1 MSNVSDSANSIPTAS
16 ELAKNTASVAKQH
29 YKFAVSNVRH
39 FVHNRS
45 KSFWIV
51 LGLVVVLISGF
62 LLYRW
67 YVNRRWRLRY
77 VDCAGCY
84 LRFRNRIASV
94 NEKEPIPA
102 MRLTRSRGGFT
113 YSMWMYV
120 SKWYGDSSGK
130 WKNVYYRGKEV
141 DPSTCTLQW
150 DSLPRQNP
158 GIWLSDDQNNL
169 RVVVGTKVI
178 MPEET
183 KECLKQTNNNLIFT
197 PTNTKKYVI
206 QDGEN
211 LDMIAK
217 MYKTTTDRLRALN
230 ELGPNEAIQTGESL
244 IVPNNSTTDAAT
256 SKCSPASIIKPLT
269 SMDLLEYADI
279 QNFPIGHWFH
289 LVAVVTKQRIEL
301 YMNGKLVKTSVFV
314 GIYEDDCTNRGFF
327 SVGHPMTGRIANFR
341 FMPHPLPFQMIQ
353 YLYKTEGR
361 QSFKT
366 HKDPMRENENF

>member
-1 MSNVSDSANSIPTAS
+1 MSNASDSADSIPTAS
-16 ELAKNTASVAKQH
+16 DLAKSTASVAKQH

-39 FVHNRS
+39 FVEDRS

-51 LGLVVVLISGF
+51 LGLVVALISGF

-113 YSMWMYV
+113 YSMWIYV

-130 WKNVYYRGKEV
+130 WKNIYYRGQEV
-141 DPSTCTLQW
+141 DPSACTLQW

-169 RVVVGTKVI
+169 RVVVGTKVT

-183 KECLKQTNNNLIFT
+183 KECLVKENQNTASANNLTFT
-197 PTNTKKYVI
+197 PVNTNS
-206 QDGEN
+206 
-211 LDMIAK
+211 
-217 MYKTTTDRLRALN
+217 
-230 ELGPNEAIQTGESL
+230 P
-244 IVPNNSTTDAAT
+244 TDAAT
-256 SKCSPASIIKPLT
+256 SKCAPTTLVKPLT

-353 YLYKTEGR
+353 YLYTTEGR